1 MLNLPNQNEAGT
13 IGRVVWEIFGV
24 GDRWEGCVY
33 VRAKSS
39 SCVVGNQWIMPTA
52 LNRREG
58 NVGML
63 FRDL

>member
-24 GDRWEGCVY
+24 GDRWEGYVY

-39 SCVVGNQWIMPTA
+39 SYVVGN
-52 LNRREG
+52 
-58 NVGML
+58 
-63 FRDL
+63 